1 MSDTPTAAQPG
12 QRMSLDQ
19 ALREVQNRLRDR
31 KPQEAEQ
38 ILRQILKVNPAHPEA
53 LHQLGL
59 LLFATGRRRESIA
72 PLIQATKAAGTN
84 AMYHA
89 NLCEIARQNGDLA
102 TALDAGQK
110 AVALRPNYA
119 EAWNNLGIAWF
130 DQHDFRKAIEC
141 YRTAIKHRADYVQAN
156 SNLANALHQL
166 GEDEEALACYD
177 RALRI
182 DPNFVEAQNNKATV
196 LRDLHRHEEAV
207 PIYRKALE
215 RNPNYVEAINNLGL
229 CLNEMG
235 QKAEAIEL
243 FKRSIALRPN
253 FPDTHTFLGTVLVE
267 RKRGEEAL
275 VEAQTALRLAPRNP
289 ENHNL
294 LGRVYFE
301 LGRYDEAL
309 AALDEAVKLNPRMA
323 DAWNNR
329 GNMLKELGRMDEARA
344 AYEQALTIKPSLWGT
359 YVNYSDAAKIPSDDP
374 LAKRLETMRDNI
386 GRVPARQRHF
396 IHFARGKVYEDNKRY
411 EDAMAQF
418 IAGCRIKRQ
427 LFQYDEAAALGLFER
442 IRRTF
447 TPELIQAKS
456 GGGSESAQPFFVLGM
471 PRSGTTLV
479 EQIIAS
485 HPLVQAAG
493 ELGELG
499 KVVQSVK
506 GPDGKQLPYPEFVPA
521 LHDQALKQVGDSYA
535 KALDAYAPGARH
547 ITDKMPSNYYYVGLI
562 HLALPRARMIHTM
575 RNAADTCISCFSKLF
590 TGDLV
595 YTYDFGELAR
605 YWIQYHET
613 MNHWRRVLP
622 PGSFLDVRYEE
633 VVADMEGQ
641 ARRIIDFVGLPW
653 DDACLR
659 FHELDRPVKTASAM
673 QVRQPIY
680 SGSVDRWKRYGE
692 LVKPLIDALGDYA
705 RI

>member
-1 MSDTPTAAQPG
+1 MSDVPTAPPGG

-19 ALREVQNRLRDR
+19 ALREAQARLRAR
-31 KPQEAEQ
+31 KPQEAEN
-38 ILRQILKVNPAHPEA
+38 ILRQILKVNPAQAEA

-59 LLFATGRRRESIA
+59 LLFATGRRREA
-72 PLIQATKAAGTN
+72 MDPLVQATRSAGTN
-84 AMYHA
+84 PMYHA
-89 NLCEIARQNGDLA
+89 NLCEIARQNGDFE
-102 TALDAGQK
+102 TAVAAGQK

-119 EAWNNLGIAWF
+119 EAWNNLGVAWF
-130 DQHDFRKAIEC
+130 DRRDFRKAVDC
-141 YRTAIKHRADYVQAN
+141 YRTALKHRADYVQAA

-166 GEDEEALACYD
+166 GEDEEALSHYD
-177 RALRI
+177 RALRL

-207 PIYRKALE
+207 PIYRAALA

-235 QKAEAIEL
+235 QKSEAIEL
-243 FKRSIALRPN
+243 FKRSIALKPE

-289 ENHNL
+289 ENYNL

-309 AALDEAVKLNPRMA
+309 AALDDAVKLKPTMA

-344 AYEQALTIKPSLWGT
+344 AYERALTLKPSLWGT
-359 YVNYSDAAKIPSDDP
+359 YVNYSDAEKIPADAP
-374 LAKRLETMRDNI
+374 LAKRLEAMSADI
-386 GRVPARQRHF
+386 QRVPARQRHF
-396 IHFARGKVYEDNKRY
+396 IHFALGKVYEDNKRY
-411 EDAMAQF
+411 EEAMAQF
-418 IAGCRIKRQ
+418 IEGCRIKRQ
-427 LFQYDEAAALGLFER
+427 LFQYDEANALGLFER
-442 IRRTF
+442 IRKTF
-447 TPELIQAKS
+447 TPELVKARS
-456 GGGSESAQPFFVLGM
+456 GGGSDSAQPFFVLGM

-485 HPLVQAAG
+485 HPLVRAAG
-493 ELGELG
+493 ELGEMG
-499 KVVQSVK
+499 KVVQSVR
-506 GPDGKQLPYPEFVPA
+506 GPQGQLPYPEFVSA
-521 LHDQALKQVGDSYA
+521 VSDEGLKQIGDSYA
-535 KALDAYAPGARH
+535 KALDSYAPGAPH

-562 HLALPRARMIHTM
+562 HLALPRAKVIHTV
-575 RNAADTCISCFSKLF
+575 RNATDTCISCFSKLF
-590 TGDLV
+590 SGDLV
-595 YTYDFGELAR
+595 YTYEFGELAR
-605 YWIQYHET
+605 YWIQYHRT
-613 MNHWRRVLP
+613 MEHWRQVLP

-641 ARRIIDFVGLPW
+641 ARRIIDYLGLPW

-659 FHELDRPVKTASAM
+659 FHELERPVKTASAM

-680 SGSVDRWKRYGE
+680 SGSVARWKRYGT
-692 LVKPLIDALGDYA
+692 LVQPLIDALGDHA
-705 RI
+705 KL